1 MSEVAERPKDT
12 IALVEGA
19 KTGLAAALADRIG
32 VDRFTR
38 AAVTVLRTTPALRNC
53 TPESV
58 LGGLFVAAQLGLE
71 IGGPLAY
78 AHLVPYGREAQ
89 LIVGVRGFVELFYRA
104 GARSVRADI
113 IRQGDT
119 VERYTDDTG
128 RVATRWADADPLNP
142 DRAAVGALATVI
154 LASGEPLQELMS
166 RAQVLKRK
174 PRTSKAGPWADWE
187 DEMWKKTVLRQCA
200 KTARLSSDDLALA
213 IEVDQT
219 ITSGP
224 DGRPKHVP
232 VGDDGD
238 EPIDLGALPTSDLG
252 EVGDGVPTTNDPTL
266 PEADPEYVEPGA

>member
-1 MSEVAERPKDT
+1 MTDIATRAPDA
-12 IALVEGA
+12 IALVQGA
-19 KTGLAAALADRIG
+19 RNQLSAALADRIG
-32 VDRFTR
+32 ADRFIR

-71 IGGPLAY
+71 IGGPLGYAY
-78 AHLVPYGREAQ
+78 VVPYGREAQ

-113 IRQGDT
+113 IREGDT
-119 VERYTDDTG
+119 VERATDDTG
-128 RVATRWADADPLNP
+128 RVLIRWTDSDPMNP

-166 RAQVLKRK
+166 KAQILKRK
-174 PRTSKAGPWADWE
+174 PRTSRSGPWSDWE

-213 IEVDQT
+213 IEADQT
-219 ITSGP
+219 ITTGT
-224 DGRPKHVP
+224 DDTAKRKHVP
-232 VGDDGD
+232 VGDDAE
-238 EPIDLGALPTSDLG
+238 EPVDLNALPSGEESQDL
-252 EVGDGVPTTNDPTL
+252 DP
-266 PEADPEYVEPGA
+266 ADPDYVHPSVVS